1 MSDDSKSILELT
13 AEEAREY
20 MLKGDQYCTF
30 RLPEYFVF
38 DNVLALSSTVI
49 GKKDDTQCYA
59 PYTDDTGKLRR
70 VKPSDFD
77 EINYL
82 LYSNKDGK
90 LDYRPLTL
98 INPYYYYLLVRMIT
112 TPDAWKELTERFTAL
127 RDPHISVESVI
138 VADDEYR
145 ERKTIINWWSRV
157 EQQSIELS
165 LQYKYLFITDITNCY
180 GSIYTHSIAWAM
192 MGKEEAKRQ
201 RGNKS
206 LLGNRLDSAFQGM
219 QYGQTNSIPQG
230 NVVSDLIAELVLSYA
245 DSLIAEKAKE
255 NGIEDYK
262 IIRYRDDYRVFCNDK
277 NDVEKLSLIMQKEL
291 AGLNFKINASKTC
304 VVEDLVLD
312 SIKKDKVAVFDLFL
326 HRKGL
331 GEASE
336 AYSNKSLLQKELL
349 SIYAF
354 AKQYPNSG
362 SVERMLGDV
371 YDWFDKTKIN
381 DCNWRA
387 LTAILVSLAKDNP
400 RTYGIVAAIIS
411 LFVNRMASE
420 ERMTLIKSVYDNVA
434 QWPNSGLL
442 LVWLQRITLKIDQ
455 SFRYKERLC
464 QLVVGEEENLWNNK
478 WLDSSILVGFSNG
491 LIISRD
497 VIDNMKVTIDKKEVS
512 PFYQS
517 SGEDGEEQIV
527 AQDT

>member
-1 MSDDSKSILELT
+1 
-13 AEEAREY
+13 
-20 MLKGDQYCTF
+20 MLKGEQYCTF
-30 RLPEYFVF
+30 RMPEYFVF
-38 DNVLALSSTVI
+38 DKALALASTVI
-49 GKKDDTQCYA
+49 GRKDESQCYVSH
-59 PYTDDTGKLRR
+59 TDENGKT
-70 VKPSDFD
+70 KIDMPSGFD

-98 INPYYYYLLVRMIT
+98 INPYYYYLLVRLIT
-112 TPDAWKELTERFTAL
+112 TPEAWKEITERFAAL

-138 VADDEYR
+138 VADDEYK

-180 GSIYTHSIAWAM
+180 GSIYTHSIAWAI

-201 RGNKS
+201 RDNHS
-206 LLGNRLDSAFQGM
+206 LLGNKLDVAFQSM

-230 NVVSDLIAELVLSYA
+230 NVVSDLMAELVLSYA
-245 DSLIAEKAKE
+245 DSLIVEKARDK
-255 NGIEDYK
+255 GIMDYK

-277 NDVEKLSLIMQKEL
+277 NHLEELALIMQKEL
-291 AGLNFKINASKTC
+291 AGLNFKINTSKTSI
-304 VVEDLVLD
+304 VEDLVLD

-331 GEASE
+331 EEAGPNI
-336 AYSNKSLLQKELL
+336 NKSFFQKELL

-362 SVERMLGDV
+362 SVERLLGDV
-371 YDWFDKTKIN
+371 YDWFNKTDIKE
-381 DCNWRA
+381 CNWKV
-387 LTAILVSLAKDNP
+387 LSAILVSIAKDNP

-411 LFVNRMASE
+411 LFVDRMAEE
-420 ERMTLIKSVYDNVA
+420 ERISLIQSVYDKVS

-455 SFRYKERLC
+455 SFKYDERLC
-464 QLVVGEEENLWNNK
+464 KVVAGENECLWNNG
-478 WLDSSILVGFSNG
+478 WLDASLLAGFSNDI
-491 LIISRD
+491 IISRD
-497 VIDNMKVTIDKKEVS
+497 VIDEMKVTIDKKTVS
-512 PFYQS
+512 PSYHS
-517 SGEDGEEQIV
+517 SGEENVEE
-527 AQDT
+527 

>member
-1 MSDDSKSILELT
+1 MSEVLKMVLELT

-20 MLKGDQYCTF
+20 MLKGEQYCTF

-38 DNVLALSSTVI
+38 DKVLNLASTVI
-49 GKKDDTQCYA
+49 GRKHESQCYISH
-59 PYTDDTGKLRR
+59 TDKKKKKIDM
-70 VKPSDFD
+70 PSGFD

-112 TPDAWKELTERFTAL
+112 TPDAWKELTERFEAL
-127 RDPHISVESVI
+127 RDPHISVESAI
-138 VADDEYR
+138 VADDDYK

-165 LQYKYLFITDITNCY
+165 LHYKYLFITDITNCY

-201 RGNKS
+201 KGNS
-206 LLGNRLDSAFQGM
+206 LLLGNKLDSAFQGM

-230 NVVSDLIAELVLSYA
+230 NVVSDLIAELILSYA
-245 DSLIAEKAKE
+245 DSLIAEKAKD
-255 NGIEDYK
+255 NNIEDYK

-277 NDVEKLSLIMQKEL
+277 NDIEKLSLIMQKEL

-304 VVEDLVLD
+304 IVEDLVLD
-312 SIKKDKVAVFDLFL
+312 SIKKDKVAFFDMFL

-331 GEASE
+331 EEESE
-336 AYSNKSLLQKELL
+336 HSLNKSFLQKELL
-349 SIYAF
+349 SIYTF

-362 SVERMLGDV
+362 SVERLLGDV
-371 YDWFDKTKIN
+371 YDWFKKTDIK
-381 DCNWRA
+381 DCNWKV
-387 LTAILVSLAKDNP
+387 LVAILISIAKDNP
-400 RTYGIVAAIIS
+400 RTYGINAAIIS
-411 LFVNRMASE
+411 LFVDRMIPE
-420 ERMTLIKSVYDNVA
+420 ERMELIQCIYDKVS

-442 LVWLQRITLKIDQ
+442 LIWLQRITLKIDK
-455 SFRYKERLC
+455 SFKYEERLC
-464 QLVVGEEENLWNNK
+464 KVVAGEEENLWNNK
-478 WLDSSILVGFSNG
+478 WLNTTILAGFSND

-497 VIDNMKVTIDKKEVS
+497 VIKDMKVTIDKKTVS

-517 SGEDGEEQIV
+517 SGEESE
-527 AQDT
+527 

>member
-1 MSDDSKSILELT
+1 MSEVIKTVLELT
-13 AEEAREY
+13 AAEAREY

-38 DNVLALSSTVI
+38 DDVLALAEANI
-49 GKKDDTQCYA
+49 GKKDESQCYA
-59 PYTDDTGKLRR
+59 SVTDEMGKPKK
-70 VKPSDFD
+70 VKPSNYD

-98 INPYYYYLLVRMIT
+98 INPFYYYLLVRT
-112 TPDAWKELTERFTAL
+112 LTSTDAWKELTERFAAL
-127 RDPHISVESVI
+127 RDPHISVESVL
-138 VADDEYR
+138 VAGDEYK

-165 LQYKYLFITDITNCY
+165 LRYKYLFITDITNCY

-201 RGNKS
+201 KGNHS
-206 LLGNRLDSAFQGM
+206 LLGNKLDIAFQSM
-219 QYGQTNSIPQG
+219 QYSQTNSIPQG
-230 NVVSDLIAELVLSYA
+230 NVVSDLMAELVLSYA
-245 DSLIAEKAKE
+245 DSLIAEKAREKR
-255 NGIEDYK
+255 ITDYK

-277 NDVEKLSLIMQKEL
+277 NDLEELALIMQKEL
-291 AGLNFKINASKTC
+291 AGLNFKINASKTSI
-304 VVEDLVLD
+304 VEDLVLD

-331 GEASE
+331 EEANPNL
-336 AYSNKSLLQKELL
+336 NKSLLQKELL
-349 SIYAF
+349 SIYSF

-362 SVERMLGDV
+362 SVERLLGDV
-371 YDWFDKTKIN
+371 YDWFNKTDIK
-381 DCNWRA
+381 DCNWKV
-387 LTAILVSLAKDNP
+387 LTAILISIAKDNP

-411 LFVNRMASE
+411 LFVDKMEAE
-420 ERMTLIKSVYDNVA
+420 ERMGLIQSVYDKVS

-442 LVWLQRITLKIDQ
+442 LIWLQRITLKIDNG
-455 SFRYKERLC
+455 FKYEERLC
-464 QLVVGEEENLWNNK
+464 KVVAGEEDNLWNNK
-478 WLDSSILVGFSNG
+478 WLDSTILTGFSND

-497 VIDNMKVTIDKKEVS
+497 VIKDMKVTIGKKAVS

-517 SGEDGEEQIV
+517 SGEECEE
-527 AQDT
+527 

>member
-1 MSDDSKSILELT
+1 MSEVLKTLLELT
-13 AEEAREY
+13 ADEAREY
-20 MLKGDQYCTF
+20 MLKGEQYCTF

-38 DNVLALSSTVI
+38 DKVLNLASTAI
-49 GKKDDTQCYA
+49 GSKDELQCYISH
-59 PYTDDTGKLRR
+59 TEKKKKKKIKKIDM
-70 VKPSDFD
+70 PSNFD

-98 INPYYYYLLVRMIT
+98 INPYYYYLLVRLIT
-112 TPDAWKELTERFTAL
+112 TPGAWKEITERFAAL
-127 RDPHISVESVI
+127 RNPHISVESVI
-138 VADDEYR
+138 LADDEYKD
-145 ERKTIINWWSRV
+145 RKTIINWWTRV

-201 RGNKS
+201 KGNRS
-206 LLGNRLDSAFQGM
+206 LLGNRIDSAFQGM

-230 NVVSDLIAELVLSYA
+230 NVVSDLIAELILSYA

-255 NGIEDYK
+255 NNIEDYK

-277 NDVEKLSLIMQKEL
+277 NDIEKLSLIMQKEL

-304 VVEDLVLD
+304 IVEDLVLD
-312 SIKKDKVAVFDLFL
+312 SIKKDKVAVLDLFL

-331 GEASE
+331 KEEAE
-336 AYSNKSLLQKELL
+336 PNLNKSLLQKELL

-362 SVERMLGDV
+362 SVERLLGDV
-371 YDWFDKTKIN
+371 YDWFEKTEIK
-381 DCNWRA
+381 DCNWKV
-387 LTAILVSLAKDNP
+387 LVAILISIAKDNP

-411 LFVNRMASE
+411 LFVDRMDSE
-420 ERMTLIKSVYDNVA
+420 ERMGLIHSVYDKVS

-442 LVWLQRITLKIDQ
+442 LIWLQRITLKIDKTFKFDEQ
-455 SFRYKERLC
+455 LC
-464 QLVVGEEENLWNNK
+464 KVVAGENK
-478 WLDSSILVGFSNG
+478 CVWKNDWLDQSLLAGFSNDI
-491 LIISRD
+491 IISRE
-497 VIDNMKVTIDKKEVS
+497 VIVEMKVTIDKHAVS

-517 SGEDGEEQIV
+517 YGEESE
-527 AQDT
+527 

>member
-1 MSDDSKSILELT
+1 MSKVLKTVLEL
-13 AEEAREY
+13 AADEAREY
-20 MLKGDQYCTF
+20 MLKSEQYCTF

-38 DNVLALSSTVI
+38 DKVLALASTVI
-49 GKKDDTQCYA
+49 GRKDESQCYVSH
-59 PYTDDTGKLRR
+59 TDGNGKTKIE
-70 VKPSDFD
+70 KPSDFD
-77 EINYL
+77 EVNYL

-112 TPDAWKELTERFTAL
+112 NPDAWKEITERFEAL

-138 VADDEYR
+138 VADDEYK
-145 ERKTIINWWSRV
+145 EKKTIINWWSRV

-201 RGNKS
+201 KGNRS
-206 LLGNRLDSAFQGM
+206 LLGNRLDTAFQGM

-230 NVVSDLIAELVLSYA
+230 NVVSDLIAELILSYA
-245 DSLIAEKAKE
+245 DSIIAKKAKE
-255 NGIEDYK
+255 SCIEDYK

-277 NDVEKLSLIMQKEL
+277 NDIEKLSLIMQKEL
-291 AGLNFKINASKTC
+291 AGLNFKINSSKTC
-304 VVEDLVLD
+304 IVEDLVLD

-331 GEASE
+331 EEESE
-336 AYSNKSLLQKELL
+336 PNLNKSLLQKELL

-362 SVERMLGDV
+362 SVERLLGDV
-371 YDWFDKTKIN
+371 YDWFNKIEIK
-381 DCNWRA
+381 DCNWKV
-387 LTAILVSLAKDNP
+387 LVAILISIAKDNP

-411 LFVNRMASE
+411 LFVDRMVPE
-420 ERMTLIKSVYDNVA
+420 ERMELIQTVYDKVS
-434 QWPNSGLL
+434 QWPNSSLL
-442 LVWLQRITLKIDQ
+442 LIWLQRITLKIDKT
-455 SFRYKERLC
+455 FKYDERLC
-464 QLVVGEEENLWNNK
+464 KLVASENECIWKND
-478 WLDSSILVGFSNG
+478 WLEPSIIAGFSNDI
-491 LIISRD
+491 IISRE
-497 VIDNMKVTIDKKEVS
+497 VIDKMKVTIDKQAVS

-517 SGEDGEEQIV
+517 SDEESEE
-527 AQDT
+527 